1 MKAHGNGRPETC
13 ASNLLR
19 IVRGEVPYDR
29 VRGRDGSLID
39 QPNATEAAIA
49 DAEWLLETYEPRVE
63 IESIKADSEAASSG
77 DFSTLID
84 IKRKEAEEEWPTST
98 S

>member
-19 IVRGEVPYDR
+19 IVRGEVPFDR
-29 VRGRDGSLID
+29 VRGRDSTLVD
-39 QPNATEAAIA
+39 QPNATDEALA
-49 DAEWLLETYEPRVE
+49 DAEWVLQTYEPRVD
-63 IESIKADSEAASSG
+63 IESMEANPEAALSG
-77 DFSTLID
+77 EFQTLVNIQ
-84 IKRKEAEEEWPTST
+84 RKEDEEPWPNSN

>member
-19 IVRGEVPYDR
+19 IVRGEIPYDR
-29 VRGRDGSLID
+29 VRGRDGALVD
-39 QPNATEAAIA
+39 QPNVTDEAIA
-49 DAEWLLETYEPRVE
+49 DAEWLLENYEPRVD
-63 IESIKADSEAASSG
+63 IESIEENPEAAISG
-77 DFSTLID
+77 EFSMLMN